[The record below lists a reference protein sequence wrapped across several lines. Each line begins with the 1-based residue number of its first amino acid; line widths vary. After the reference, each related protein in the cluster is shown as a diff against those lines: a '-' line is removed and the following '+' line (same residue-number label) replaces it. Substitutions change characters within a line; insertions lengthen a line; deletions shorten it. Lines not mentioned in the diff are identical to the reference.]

1 MQYNKNVSR
10 FKEQNRNLIV
20 MPRIGRLKS
29 GTGIY
34 HVMLRGIN
42 RQDIF
47 EEPEDYWAFIKILAA
62 VQERLEDDLVTRS
75 TTCHIYAYCLMPNHV
90 HLLLCEKN
98 WTLGKVVKSLAA
110 SYAFFFNKKY
120 GRLGHL
126 FQDRF
131 KSEPC
136 NDSSYFM
143 TLFRYIHQNPV
154 KAGLVSRAEEYEY
167 SSWGNDYLGKSTLV
181 VCNTQ
186 SAINRYGIE
195 ELTEWGSMPLVDNTI
210 CIDISERQIIA
221 DETVRQMILMK
232 CGAKSIADFQQYS
245 KERQKDIVRDVMI
258 ELGAGPRQMSRVTGL
273 SYTLIYKTYK

>member
-1 MQYNKNVSR
+1 MSR

-90 HLLLCEKN
+90 HLLRCEKN

-143 TLFRYIHQNPV
+143 TLTRIP
-154 KAGLVSRAEEYEY
+154 
-167 SSWGNDYLGKSTLV
+167 
-181 VCNTQ
+181 
-186 SAINRYGIE
+186 
-195 ELTEWGSMPLVDNTI
+195 
-210 CIDISERQIIA
+210 
-221 DETVRQMILMK
+221 
-232 CGAKSIADFQQYS
+232 
-245 KERQKDIVRDVMI
+245 
-258 ELGAGPRQMSRVTGL
+258 
-273 SYTLIYKTYK
+273 

>member
-1 MQYNKNVSR
+1 
-10 FKEQNRNLIV
+10 
-20 MPRIGRLKS
+20 
-29 GTGIY
+29 
-34 HVMLRGIN
+34 
-42 RQDIF
+42 
-47 EEPEDYWAFIKILAA
+47 
-62 VQERLEDDLVTRS
+62 
-75 TTCHIYAYCLMPNHV
+75 
-90 HLLLCEKN
+90 
-98 WTLGKVVKSLAA
+98 
-110 SYAFFFNKKY
+110 
-120 GRLGHL
+120 
-126 FQDRF
+126 
-131 KSEPC
+131 
-136 NDSSYFM
+136 M

-154 KAGLVSRAEEYEY
+154 KAGLVSRADEYEY

-195 ELTEWGSMPLVDNTI
+195 ELTEWVSMPLVDNTI